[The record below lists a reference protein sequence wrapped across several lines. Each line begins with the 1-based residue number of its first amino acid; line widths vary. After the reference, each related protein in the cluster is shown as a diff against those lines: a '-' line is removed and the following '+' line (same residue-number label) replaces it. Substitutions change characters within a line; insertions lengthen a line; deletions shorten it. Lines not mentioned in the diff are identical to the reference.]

1 MRWPF
6 IINDASFHQHRK
18 TGIMMKLIGMMDS
31 PYVRRVAISLE
42 LYGVEFESHPLSV
55 FSSFDAFSRINP
67 AVKAPTLVLDNGI
80 RLMDSSLILAY
91 FEGQAAP
98 ARKLLPADPLA
109 LASDLQTLGF
119 ILAAGEKA
127 VQNVYE
133 HKLRPAEKQHNPWI
147 THHDS
152 AAGGL
157 QGVEYPAGGASGG
170 RGPDQVAVTS
180 TVIWTFIQSTIPHVV
195 HAGDFNHIQS
205 VAELLKPMRLLKTSL
220 WLKHQL
226 NKMKLKPNVNLH
238 DANSARQPRAR
249 YPDGR
254 NPSA

>member
-1 MRWPF
+1 M
-6 IINDASFHQHRK
+6 I
-18 TGIMMKLIGMMDS
+18 KLIGMMDS

-91 FEGQAAP
+91 FEGLASP

-109 LASDLQTLGF
+109 QASDLQTLGF

-147 THHDS
+147 ERITIQLL
-152 AAGGL
+152 AACREWNTL
-157 QGVEYPAGGASGG
+157 LENRPAAAV
-170 RGPDQVAVTS
+170 PDQVAVTS
-180 TVIWTFIQSTIPHVV
+180 TVIWTFIQSMIPHVV
-195 HAGDFNHIQS
+195 HAGDFTHIQS
-205 VAELLKPMRLLKTSL
+205 AAELYEAHAAFE
-220 WLKHQL
+220 KH
-226 NKMKLKPNVNLH
+226 PF
-238 DANSARQPRAR
+238 
-249 YPDGR
+249 G
-254 NPSA
+254 

>member
-1 MRWPF
+1 M
-6 IINDASFHQHRK
+6 I
-18 TGIMMKLIGMMDS
+18 KLIGMMDS

-91 FEGQAAP
+91 FEGLASP

-109 LASDLQTLGF
+109 QASDLQTLGF

-147 THHDS
+147 ERITIQLL
-152 AAGGL
+152 AACREWNTL
-157 QGVEYPAGGASGG
+157 LENRPAAAV
-170 RGPDQVAVTS
+170 PDQVAVTS
-180 TVIWTFIQSTIPHVV
+180 TVIWAFIQSMIPHVV
-195 HAGDFNHIQS
+195 HAGDFTHIQS
-205 VAELLKPMRLLKTSL
+205 AAELYEAHAAFK
-220 WLKHQL
+220 KH
-226 NKMKLKPNVNLH
+226 PF
-238 DANSARQPRAR
+238 
-249 YPDGR
+249 G
-254 NPSA
+254 

>member
-1 MRWPF
+1 M
-6 IINDASFHQHRK
+6 I
-18 TGIMMKLIGMMDS
+18 KLIGMMDS

-42 LYGVEFESHPLSV
+42 LYGVEFESRPLSV

-91 FEGQAAP
+91 FEGLASP

-109 LASDLQTLGF
+109 QASDLQTLGF

-147 THHDS
+147 ERITIQLL
-152 AAGGL
+152 AACREWNTL
-157 QGVEYPAGGASGG
+157 LENRPAATVA
-170 RGPDQVAVTS
+170 DQVAVTS
-180 TVIWTFIQSTIPHVV
+180 TVIWTFIQSMIPHVV
-195 HAGDFNHIQS
+195 DAGDFKHIQS
-205 VAELLKPMRLLKTSL
+205 AAELYEAHAAFK
-220 WLKHQL
+220 KH
-226 NKMKLKPNVNLH
+226 PF
-238 DANSARQPRAR
+238 
-249 YPDGR
+249 G
-254 NPSA
+254 

>member
-1 MRWPF
+1 M
-6 IINDASFHQHRK
+6 I
-18 TGIMMKLIGMMDS
+18 KLIGMMDS

-91 FEGQAAP
+91 FEGLASP

-109 LASDLQTLGF
+109 QASDLQTLGF

-147 THHDS
+147 ERITIQLL
-152 AAGGL
+152 AACREWNTL
-157 QGVEYPAGGASGG
+157 LENRPAAAV
-170 RGPDQVAVTS
+170 PDQVAVTS
-180 TVIWTFIQSTIPHVV
+180 TVIWTFIQSMIPHVV
-195 HAGDFNHIQS
+195 HAGDFNHIQFA
-205 VAELLKPMRLLKTSL
+205 AELYEAHAAFK
-220 WLKHQL
+220 KH
-226 NKMKLKPNVNLH
+226 PF
-238 DANSARQPRAR
+238 
-249 YPDGR
+249 G
-254 NPSA
+254 

>member
-1 MRWPF
+1 
-6 IINDASFHQHRK
+6 
-18 TGIMMKLIGMMDS
+18 MKLIGMMDS

-67 AVKAPTLVLDNGI
+67 AVKAPTLLLDNGI

-91 FEGQAAP
+91 FEGQASP
-98 ARKLLPADPLA
+98 ARKLLPVDPLA
-109 LASDLQTLGF
+109 QASDLQTLGF

-147 THHDS
+147 ERITIQLLAACREWNTLLENRS
-152 AAGGL
+152 AAA
-157 QGVEYPAGGASGG
+157 V
-170 RGPDQVAVTS
+170 PDQVAVTS
-180 TVIWTFIQSTIPHVV
+180 TVIWTFIQSMIPHVV

-205 VAELLKPMRLLKTSL
+205 AAELYEAHSAFK
-220 WLKHQL
+220 KH
-226 NKMKLKPNVNLH
+226 PF
-238 DANSARQPRAR
+238 
-249 YPDGR
+249 G
-254 NPSA
+254 